1 MFNLIEIK
9 NISTYMV
16 KSWHVLYKKIRAQV
30 LTASNIECGLLNIF
44 IKSLILSP
52 VADTLEEKQSLQTKI
67 TQLVSVKL

>member
-9 NISTYMV
+9 HISTYMV

-30 LTASNIECGLLNIF
+30 LTARKIECGLFNIF
-44 IKSLILSP
+44 VKSLILSP

-67 TQLVSVKL
+67 TQLVSLKL

>member
-1 MFNLIEIK
+1 MFYVSVYFMACVI
-9 NISTYMV
+9 
-16 KSWHVLYKKIRAQV
+16 KKIRAQA
-30 LTASNIECGLLNIF
+30 LTASKIECGLLNIF

>member
-1 MFNLIEIK
+1 
-9 NISTYMV
+9 MV

-30 LTASNIECGLLNIF
+30 LTASKIECGLLNIF